1 MEKIII
7 PTDLSELGDFAY
19 GIACKVAKN
28 TGAKIEAVYVAVTP
42 GEAVFDKEGNLK
54 DCQDFDVAPIRKE
67 MAEAEEKFKTW
78 IADKPEITETKV
90 MAGPLVETIL
100 NLIDKDGADLVA
112 MGTEG
117 STGFREWT
125 VGSIAEKI
133 VREASVPVLTL
144 KCNRDDMD
152 IKDILLVS
160 DFQDAEPLRI
170 GAVKEIQKA
179 FNARLHLLKINTKSD
194 FLTNRKA
201 FGLMHNF
208 VEVNGLENVE
218 FHTYCDESVEDGIT
232 NFSADHQ
239 IDFVTMGTHGRKG
252 LGRVLRGSI
261 AEKIVN
267 HVYQPILT
275 FKI

>member
-7 PTDLSELGDFAY
+7 PTDFSELSDYAY

-28 TGAKIEAVYVAVTP
+28 TGATIEAAYVAVTP

-54 DCQDFDVAPIRKE
+54 DCQDFDVAPIHQE
-67 MAEAEEKFKTW
+67 MAEAEAKFKTW
-78 IADKPEITETKV
+78 IADKPQVKETKV
-90 MAGPLVETIL
+90 VAGPLVETIL
-100 NLIDKDGADLVA
+100 GLIKKEGADMVA

-117 STGFREWT
+117 SIGLKEWT

-144 KCNRDDMD
+144 KCNRDDMEV
-152 IKDILLVS
+152 KDILMVS

-170 GAVKEIQKA
+170 DAVKEIQKA

-194 FLTNRKA
+194 FLTNRQA
-201 FGLMHNF
+201 FGFMHAF
-208 VEVNGLENVE
+208 VEANELENVE
-218 FHTYCDESVEDGIT
+218 FHTYCDESVEMGIQ

-252 LGRVLRGSI
+252 LGRMLKGSI